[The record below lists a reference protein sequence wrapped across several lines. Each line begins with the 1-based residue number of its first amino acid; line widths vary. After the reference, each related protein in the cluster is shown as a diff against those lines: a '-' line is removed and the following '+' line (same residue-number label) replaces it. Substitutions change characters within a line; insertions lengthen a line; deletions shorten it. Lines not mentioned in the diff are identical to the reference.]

1 MNRTYLTL
9 GFAAGAV
16 ALAFFLSSK
25 AVDGASGGAAS
36 APGDGQ
42 VEVVPG
48 ERRWWRPG
56 EKRQWHPHMR
66 FEGRSVDIETI
77 GPDLP
82 VDAADHPFFAPIG
95 TNGRAC
101 VTCHQPS
108 DGMSLST
115 ATIREMWEL
124 SDGKDPLFATVDGA
138 NCPDATPGERESH
151 SLLLERG
158 LFRIGMPWPPKL
170 PEGDELEFSIE
181 VVRDPTGCNVSA
193 KYGLASATP
202 TISVYRRPRPV
213 ANLRYILTVP
223 NLFNIKTGVPVMRD
237 PETGERQN
245 MNLLADA
252 RFLTLRMQA
261 RNAAKTHLQRSE
273 PLSEEE
279 VRELDRFQGGVYMAA
294 VNHHVG
300 GRLDAGGATAGAAS
314 VVEGKPLLGDYI
326 ERRVFPYFEAWNTP
340 ADDDATAEQRA
351 FRESVARGEEIFMM
365 RPFYIRDVTHLNT
378 IIGMGNPIK
387 RTCATCHNMQHV
399 GIDGAPGW
407 MDLGTNTLPL
417 AEKTDDLPL
426 FKVTCSPTARQH
438 PYLGRTV
445 LTTDPGRALVTG
457 KCVDVGAVNL
467 QQMRGLAER
476 APYFANGVAA
486 DLMEVVEFY
495 DRRFE
500 MELGEQDKQDLVNFM
515 STL

>member
-1 MNRTYLTL
+1 MKHPDLK
-9 GFAAGAV
+9 FAVAAGAAAL
-16 ALAFFLSSK
+16 ALAFVPAL
-25 AVDGASGGAAS
+25 VGGAST
-36 APGDGQ
+36 APGSALAEPG

-48 ERRWWRPG
+48 AQ
-56 EKRQWHPHMR
+56 RQWHPHMR
-66 FEGRSVDIETI
+66 FEGRSVDIETLSPGQPPI
-77 GPDLP
+77 
-82 VDAADHPFFAPIG
+82 DASKHPFFVPLG
-95 TNGRAC
+95 SNGRAC

-108 DGMSLST
+108 DGMGLSV

-124 SDGKDPLFATVDGA
+124 SGGKDPLFAAFDGA
-138 NCPDATPGERESH
+138 NCPNATPGERASH
-151 SLLLERG
+151 SLLLDRG
-158 LFRIGMPWPPKL
+158 LVRIAMPWPPKL
-170 PEGDELEFSIE
+170 PEGEPLEFSIE
-181 VVRDPTGCNVSA
+181 VVRDPTGCNTSPE
-193 KYGLASATP
+193 YGLASATP

-223 NLFNIKTGVPVMRD
+223 NLFNIKTGLPVPRD
-237 PETGERQN
+237 PETGQRQN

-252 RFLTLRMQA
+252 RFLTLRAQA
-261 RNAAKTHLQRSE
+261 RDAARTHLQRSE
-273 PLSEEE
+273 PLSEAD
-279 VRELDRFQGGVYMAA
+279 VLELERFQGGLYMAA
-294 VNHHVG
+294 INHHEG
-300 GRLDAGGATAGAAS
+300 GRLDTAGATAGAAS
-314 VVEGKPLLGDYI
+314 VVEGKPLLGDFI
-326 ERRVFPYFEAWNTP
+326 ERRVFPYFDAWKTSAGEGATP
-340 ADDDATAEQRA
+340 AERA

-407 MDLGTNTLPL
+407 MDLGTNTMPY
-417 AEKTDDLPL
+417 AEKTEDLPL
-426 FKVTCSPTARQH
+426 FKVTCAPTARPH
-438 PYLGRTV
+438 PYLGHTI

-457 KCVDVGAVNL
+457 KCVDVGAVNF

-500 MELGEQDKQDLVNFM
+500 MQLSAQEKQDLVNFM

>member
-1 MNRTYLTL
+1 MNRTYLKF

-16 ALAFFLSSK
+16 ALAFFFSPK
-25 AVDGASGGAAS
+25 AVDGAPGGAAS
-36 APGDGQ
+36 AQGDGH

-56 EKRQWHPHMR
+56 EKRHWHPHMR

-95 TNGRAC
+95 ANGRAC

-115 ATIREMWEL
+115 ATIREMWAL
-124 SDGKDPLFATVDGA
+124 SGGKDPLFAMVDGA
-138 NCPDATPGERESH
+138 NCPNGTPGERESH

-158 LFRIGMPWPPKL
+158 LIRIGLPWPPKL
-170 PEGDELEFSIE
+170 PEGEALEFSIE
-181 VVRDPTGCNVSA
+181 VVRDPTGCNPSPE
-193 KYGLASATP
+193 YGLASATP
-202 TISVYRRPRPV
+202 TISVYRRPRPT

-245 MNLLADA
+245 MNLLSDA
-252 RFLTLRMQA
+252 RFLTLRMQS
-261 RNAAKTHLQRSE
+261 RDAAKTHLQRSE
-273 PLSEEE
+273 PLSEADIL
-279 VRELDRFQGGVYMAA
+279 ELDRFLSGVYMAA

-314 VVEGKPLLGDYI
+314 VVEGKPLLGDYV
-326 ERRVFPYFEAWNTP
+326 ERRVFPYFEAWKTP
-340 ADDDATAEQRA
+340 AGGDVTAEQRA

-407 MDLGTNTLPL
+407 MDLGTNTLPF

-426 FKVTCSPTARQH
+426 FKVTCAPTTRPH
-438 PYLGRTV
+438 PYLGRTI
-445 LTTDPGRALVTG
+445 LTTDPGRALITG

-486 DLMEVVEFY
+486 DLMEVVDFY

-500 MELGEQDKQDLVNFM
+500 MELGEQEKQDLVNFM